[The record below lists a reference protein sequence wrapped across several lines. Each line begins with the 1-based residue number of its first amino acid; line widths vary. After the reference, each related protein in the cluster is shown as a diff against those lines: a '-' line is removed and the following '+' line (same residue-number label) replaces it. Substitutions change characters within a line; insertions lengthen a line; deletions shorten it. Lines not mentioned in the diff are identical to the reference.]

1 MSGGPLV
8 VTSEQVGDALVVRV
22 VGEVD
27 LRTAPRLNSVL
38 ALACETVVPPGV
50 VVADL
55 TGVTHFG
62 SFGLSAV
69 VIAHHRCLE
78 RRSAFRVVAADQLVL
93 RLLHV
98 SGLDQVLTVVRSL
111 DEVAEAEC
119 A

>member
-1 MSGGPLV
+1 MSGELLA
-8 VTSEQVGDALVVRV
+8 VTSEQVGDAVVVRA

-27 LRTAPRLNSVL
+27 ISTAPQLNAALS
-38 ALACETVVPPGV
+38 LACETVVPPDV

-55 TGVTHFG
+55 TEVTYFG

-78 RRSAFRVVAADQLVL
+78 RRTAFLVVAADDQVL
-93 RLLHV
+93 RPLRV
-98 SGLDQVLTVVRSL
+98 SGLDRALTVVRSL
-111 DEVAEAEC
+111 DQVAEADC